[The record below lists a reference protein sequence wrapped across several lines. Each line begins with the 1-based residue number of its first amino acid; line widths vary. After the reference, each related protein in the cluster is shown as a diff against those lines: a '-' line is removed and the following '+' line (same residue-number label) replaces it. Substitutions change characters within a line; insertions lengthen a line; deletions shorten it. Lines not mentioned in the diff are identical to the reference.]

1 MISMLRPP
9 RGVRCSQDL
18 DIGVLGE
25 ELSSVLDNGSN
36 TYQIY
41 PGAPLRLSQID
52 EHRDGSH
59 PRSALSQS
67 MSSLEN
73 SMFAA
78 TALAVFDRPKGHTLD
93 NLRQHVCSA
102 VRSSRQQLQFST
114 IVNLIVHHSPL
125 SPGGL
130 TSSSPRFSPHCVMQ
144 HLGKPGSPTHSAALL
159 LSRCRA
165 SNTQASSVDHAQSDL
180 LPGGHGWLRP

>member
-18 DIGVLGE
+18 DVGVLGE

-36 TYQIY
+36 SYQIY

-67 MSSLEN
+67 MSPRE
-73 SMFAA
+73 
-78 TALAVFDRPKGHTLD
+78 
-93 NLRQHVCSA
+93 QHVCCHGIGG
-102 VRSSRQQLQFST
+102 VRSA
-114 IVNLIVHHSPL
+114 
-125 SPGGL
+125 
-130 TSSSPRFSPHCVMQ
+130 
-144 HLGKPGSPTHSAALL
+144 K
-159 LSRCRA
+159 RA
-165 SNTQASSVDHAQSDL
+165 YFGQS
-180 LPGGHGWLRP
+180 